1 MPDSKRV
8 ARRALL
14 KGALGASALAAST
27 PAARAEP
34 RLPGHLEPGGLATPE
49 DFGALG
55 DGVTDDFPA
64 INAACQALIAS
75 GKSWVLQFGP
85 RPYRVS
91 NEIDLT
97 AATAPYELRG
107 VREQTQ
113 ILPDAFGPTKA
124 CFRHASKMPFT
135 QIGFEFRA
143 ATTLKNHPI
152 GIMMRESGRATLRD
166 ISSGDLGNTVLFS
179 TRPFNADWQNLDLF
193 FCGWQ
198 PLHKDVTTGP
208 RGITLS
214 TLADSPV
221 VTASAPVFDAGD
233 VDQSILIHHDAEAN
247 EAIIATV
254 ITYMTPTQV
263 TLSRPMR
270 ADLSGL
276 RFSFGP
282 VTARVTGDVV
292 TFTRD
297 IGLEAADVGRMIY
310 IDSAA
315 AHGRTLVTR
324 IASVTSGG
332 ACVLEVAAEFD
343 GNWRVFFTP
352 TIYLGQHDVQT
363 EGTTGPNDIM
373 IDKCLVEGF
382 KGPGILVDGGLHIK
396 FGELKT
402 HGRAW
407 GEFSGFGA
415 SAEALIWNGAHKSR
429 IEAWALEFCGKSV
442 TGGVVRMAGDAPGLS
457 IGYLSQNAP
466 LVGGYMF
473 DINVTDVQ
481 RAALVLPEI
490 NGRANLDRFD
500 GLVRAGSA
508 AMARRVFGSGRIG
521 GASPAVEASV
531 QWPQVIG
538 AARSISPALIDND
551 ASFTFRP
558 ASEAGF
564 LFVTPDDAG
573 GFWGVFKF
581 NTVGI
586 VLVVGSSAGVELDVP
601 DSLNVDFSDSVLTI
615 QNRSGAERRF
625 HASVLG

>member
-1 MPDSKRV
+1 MANSKRM

-14 KGALGASALAAST
+14 KGALGVSALAAST
-27 PAARAEP
+27 PAARADP
-34 RLPGHLEPGGLATPE
+34 RLTEHVEPEGLATPE

-55 DGVTDDFPA
+55 DGVTDDFRA

-85 RPYRVS
+85 RPYRIS
-91 NEIDLT
+91 DEIDLT

-124 CFRHASKMPFT
+124 CFRHASGMPIT

-143 ATTLKNHPI
+143 ATGLKNHPM
-152 GIMMRESGRATLRD
+152 GIVMRESGRATLRD
-166 ISSGDLGNTVLFS
+166 ITSGNLGNTVLFS
-179 TRPFNADWQNLDLF
+179 TRAFNADWQNLDLF

-198 PLHKDVTTGP
+198 PLHKEITTGP

-214 TLADSPV
+214 TTADSPV
-221 VTASAPVFDAGD
+221 VTASAPVFDADD
-233 VDQSILIHHDAEAN
+233 VDKDLFIFHDADAN

-254 ITYMTPTQV
+254 VTYTSPTQV

-270 ADLSGL
+270 VDLSGL

-282 VTARVTGDVV
+282 VTAAMTGDVL
-292 TFTRD
+292 TFARD
-297 IGLEAADVGRMIY
+297 IGLDAADVGRMIY
-310 IDSAA
+310 VDQAGA
-315 AHGRTLVTR
+315 DGRTLVTR
-324 IASVTSGG
+324 ITSVISGD
-332 ACVLEVAAEFD
+332 ACVLADVAEFD
-343 GNWRVFFTP
+343 GIWRVFFTP
-352 TIYLGQHDVQT
+352 TVYLGSHEVPT
-363 EGTTGPNDIM
+363 GSTTGPNDIT

-382 KGPGILVDGGLHIK
+382 KGPGVLVDGGLHIK
-396 FGELKT
+396 FVELKT

-429 IEAWALEFCGKSV
+429 IETWELEFCGKSA
-442 TGGVVRMAGDAPGLS
+442 TGGVIRVAGAAPGLS
-457 IGYLSQNAP
+457 IDYLSHNAP
-466 LVGGYMF
+466 LVGGYLF
-473 DINVTDVQ
+473 DVDVTDTD
-481 RAALVLPEI
+481 RASLILPEI

-500 GLVRAGSA
+500 GLVRTGST

-538 AARSISPALIDND
+538 ATRSISPTLIADG
-551 ASFTFRP
+551 ASFVFRP

-564 LFVTPDDAG
+564 LMVTPDDAG
-573 GFWGVFKF
+573 GFWGVFRF

-586 VLVVGSSAGVELDVP
+586 VLVVGSSAGVDLDVAER
-601 DSLNVDFSDSVLTI
+601 LNVAYNGAVLTI
-615 QNRSGAERRF
+615 QNHSGAERRF
-625 HASVLG
+625 HASILG